1 MRVPFTVAVLTFA
14 LSALHYSGASQVE
27 AAQSQAPAGAPVF
40 ARVYS
45 SSTLGLTAPTPISK
59 PSPPYTPQAMRQ
71 KIQGP
76 VTLEITV
83 DADGRV
89 RDAMVT
95 QSLDTVYGLDDEAV
109 KATSRWTFVPGR
121 LEGQA
126 VPVRMEVKFD
136 LRLH

>member
-1 MRVPFTVAVLTFA
+1 
-14 LSALHYSGASQVE
+14 
-27 AAQSQAPAGAPVF
+27 
-40 ARVYS
+40 
-45 SSTLGLTAPTPISK
+45 
-59 PSPPYTPQAMRQ
+59 MRQ

-83 DADGRV
+83 DKDGRV

-95 QSLDTVYGLDDEAV
+95 QSLDAVYGMDDEAV